1 MNSKLFKVVKKV
13 FNEVSESFE
22 IYGKAYGER
31 FAEHK

>member
-1 MNSKLFKVVKKV
+1 MSNKLLKVVKKV

-31 FAEHK
+31 FVDHK